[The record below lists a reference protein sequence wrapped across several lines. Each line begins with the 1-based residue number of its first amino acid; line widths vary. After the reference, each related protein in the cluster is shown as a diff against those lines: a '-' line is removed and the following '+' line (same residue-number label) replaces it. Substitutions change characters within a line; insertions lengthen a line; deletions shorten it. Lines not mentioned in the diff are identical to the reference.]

1 MTQKWSDMKERGVW
15 GGILFVAFVYRTLG
29 RTACMAVMA
38 PIVAYFYVTGP
49 SQRRAS
55 FDYQKRMWKAGK
67 LKRKPGYWSG
77 LRQFMNFSV
86 SMLDR
91 LAAWTGDIK
100 PSDVNGVHDGLF
112 DEAKWNG
119 KGAVVLTSHLGSP
132 DVIRAVATTTGR
144 FRVNVLMHTAH
155 AENFNRMI
163 ERFSP
168 DAPVRMVQ
176 VSQIDVSVAMT
187 LSEAISRGEWVV
199 MAADRVGVKDGE
211 SSAVAVD
218 FLGGKALFPTGPY
231 ILAAALGCPAY
242 SMFCTRRGKTFDV
255 AFETIA
261 EKIELPRG
269 RRAEALTGYARIF
282 ASRVEAALAETPF
295 QWFNFY
301 DYWAPASAESAAAP
315 GGADQTKP
323 AVVPAI

>member
-1 MTQKWSDMKERGVW
+1 MAEKWSDMKERGVW
-15 GGILFVAFVYRTLG
+15 GGILFVAFVYRILG

-49 SQRRAS
+49 AQRRAAL
-55 FDYQKRMWKAGK
+55 DYQMRMWKAGK

-91 LAAWTGDIK
+91 LAAWTSDIRAEHV
-100 PSDVNGVHDGLF
+100 DGVHDGLF

-119 KGAVVLTSHLGSP
+119 KGGVVLTAHLGSP
-132 DVIRAVATTTGR
+132 DVVRAVATTARR

-211 SSAVAVD
+211 ASAVAVD
-218 FLGGKALFPTGPY
+218 FLGGRALFPTGPY
-231 ILAAALGCPAY
+231 VLAAALGCPTY
-242 SMFCTRRGKTFDV
+242 SMFCTRRGKRFHV
-255 AFETIA
+255 AFETID
-261 EKIELPRG
+261 EKVVLPRG
-269 RRAEALTGYARIF
+269 RRSEALAGYARIF
-282 ASRVEAALAETPF
+282 AGRVEAALAETPF

-301 DYWAPASAESAAAP
+301 DYWTVDPAEGTAAP
-315 GGADQTKP
+315 GSAQTHQP
-323 AVVPAI
+323 AVLPAI

>member
-1 MTQKWSDMKERGVW
+1 MAEKWSDMKERGVW
-15 GGILFVAFVYRTLG
+15 GGILFVASVYRILG

-49 SQRRAS
+49 VQRRAAL
-55 FDYQKRMWKAGK
+55 DYQMRMWKTGK

-77 LRQFMNFSV
+77 LRQFLNFSV

-100 PSDVNGVHDGLF
+100 PGDIDGVHDGLF

-119 KGAVVLTSHLGSP
+119 KGGVVLTAHLGSP

-144 FRVNVLMHTAH
+144 FRVNVLMHTSH

-168 DAPVRMVQ
+168 DSHVRMVQ

-211 SSAVAVD
+211 ASATPVE
-218 FLGGKALFPTGPY
+218 FLGSKALFPTGPY
-231 ILAAALGCPAY
+231 VLAAALGCPTY
-242 SMFCTRRGKTFDV
+242 SMFCTRRGKR
-255 AFETIA
+255 FEVSFATLA
-261 EKIELPRG
+261 DKVVLPRG
-269 RRAEALTGYARIF
+269 RRNEALAEYARLF
-282 ASRVEAALAETPF
+282 ASRVEAAVAETPF

-301 DYWAPASAESAAAP
+301 DYWAGAPGDGASAPEPAEKN
-315 GGADQTKP
+315 QP